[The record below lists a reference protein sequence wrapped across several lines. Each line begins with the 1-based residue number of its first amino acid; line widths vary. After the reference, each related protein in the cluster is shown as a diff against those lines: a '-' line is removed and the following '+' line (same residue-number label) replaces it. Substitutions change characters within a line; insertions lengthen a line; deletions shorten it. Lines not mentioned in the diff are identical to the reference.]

1 MRLQHLLCFLLA
13 LPLFAVAQT
22 QKEGLKT
29 LDQPTYSIQYPAAWT
44 LDQTGLMGTKFI
56 LFMPST
62 SDNPAFSPNLNLIQQ
77 EMPQENVD
85 IAATIDATIGQL
97 EAMVGDFTLLSN
109 NKFNTPSGTCHEL
122 QYTGRFG
129 DNPMQFLKAAVN
141 AKRALVPPMSAM
153 SAHFAWLSL
162 SICRTTTYSNQTF
175 LTERQ

>member
-1 MRLQHLLCFLLA
+1 MRLLLIICLSLTS
-13 LPLFAVAQT
+13 PLFLVAQT

-29 LDQPTYSIQYPAAWT
+29 LDQPAYSIQYPAEWT

-97 EAMVGDFTLLSN
+97 EAMVGDFTLISN
-109 NKFNTPSGTCHEL
+109 NKFNTPSGPCHEL

-129 DNPMQFLKAAVN
+129 DNPMQWKQRFWIKGKTVYVLTLT
-141 AKRALVPPMSAM
+141 ALPDEFKLVAQSG
-153 SAHFAWLSL
+153 
-162 SICRTTTYSNQTF
+162 TTVMDSF
-175 LTERQ
+175 WIK